1 MIKNKDRVR
10 IFCPDVVQKLESN
23 GKVEKK
29 DKKNIVK
36 MLSKYSLLGSKKRK
50 LTRVFPS
57 LKKSKMK

>member
-36 MLSKYSLLGSKKRK
+36 NVVKIFVAWIEKKKIDKGLSEFEE
-50 LTRVFPS
+50 V
-57 LKKSKMK
+57 